1 MKEYYGIR
9 LQKLRSQL
17 KEGEGVLVSDPKN
30 AFYFSGI
37 NSSNIHLYVTHE
49 KAVLLTDFRYRQV
62 SEENEA
68 GFSVVT
74 EGSLMGKLK
83 ELIAEETVYI
93 EQQFLT
99 VHFYK
104 MLLDHFPD
112 ISFPN
117 VKSMLMDIRLIKDAK
132 ELETLKTAQQ
142 IADSAYLEMLSFV
155 KEGVSEQELKAE
167 LEYRMAKYG
176 AQKTSFDTIVLFGP
190 HAALPHGEPAG
201 RTLSIGDAMLFDFGC
216 VYEGYCSDVTRT
228 VFFGEVSKKMRHA
241 YDTVL
246 SAHNMA
252 RDVIGVGKACAD
264 ADKIARDYIEKAGYP
279 GAFGHSLGHGVGV
292 KVHEHPTLGQSSA
305 EIFQNGMVFSVEP
318 GIYLPGEFGIRI
330 EDTCYLENDRLI
342 STTNLE
348 KELMILE

>member
-1 MKEYYGIR
+1 MKEYYQAR
-9 LQKLRSQL
+9 LHKLRSQL
-17 KEGEGVLVSDPKN
+17 KENEGILVSDPKN

-74 EGSLMGKLK
+74 EGSLMAKLK
-83 ELIAEETVYI
+83 DWMTEDTVYI

-104 MLLDHFPD
+104 MLLDHFPKKD
-112 ISFPN
+112 FPN
-117 VKSMLMDIRLIKDAK
+117 VKSMIMDIRLTKDAK
-132 ELETLKTAQQ
+132 ELERLNTAQQ
-142 IADSAYLEMLSFV
+142 IADKAYLEMLSFV

-167 LEYRMAKYG
+167 LEYRMARYG
-176 AQKTSFDTIVLFGP
+176 AQRTSFDTIVLFGP

-201 RTLSIGDAMLFDFGC
+201 RTLAKGDAMLFDFGC

-228 VFFGEVSKKMRHA
+228 VFFGEPSEKMRHA
-241 YDTVL
+241 YETVL
-246 SAHNMA
+246 FSHKLA
-252 RDVIGVGKACAD
+252 RDFIEVGKACAD
-264 ADKIARDYIEKAGYP
+264 ADKIARDYIEKNGYP

-305 EIFQNGMVFSVEP
+305 EVFQNGMVFSVEP

-330 EDTCYLENDRLI
+330 EDTYYLEQGNLI
-342 STTNLE
+342 STTKLD
-348 KELMILE
+348 KELTIL